1 MCVRKEACRQLL
13 SNSMLYR
20 YRFLAVQWSLCI
32 FAAVLGHSPAS
43 LRADTKRFVLDAPG
57 NGLPDDAL
65 SLFERDTAKLTNPS
79 QAKKLLR
86 LTAYPVAGPED
97 VNLPITDFVLIHTL
111 RWGMAASAPRIVDQH
126 WYVFRDEVLQE
137 WSDED
142 FTTRQ
147 RILGVSQ
154 FQVMYVHLGRPPGFE
169 YKPFYEIVIQK
180 KVAINFQN
188 LLGVTSLILP
198 QPASLQA
205 RVASQPVNIWY
216 ASKIERAY
224 VPSDVTL
231 NVIIPGADPIPSV
244 TIANEGLARWD
255 VGVGVPVTKISQTS
269 FDLTN
274 GTIAP
279 RYADKR
285 SLFALLNLY
294 VFKARDLYGSNFSW
308 WPYPVAG
315 VALGSRPL
323 HNIVAAVGWGSN
335 YANVYGGVLWS
346 RQPDLTTSGLQN
358 RYVPQFTFGINLTFR
373 GLQQKLS
380 NTR

>member
-1 MCVRKEACRQLL
+1 
-13 SNSMLYR
+13 
-20 YRFLAVQWSLCI
+20 
-32 FAAVLGHSPAS
+32 
-43 LRADTKRFVLDAPG
+43 
-57 NGLPDDAL
+57 
-65 SLFERDTAKLTNPS
+65 
-79 QAKKLLR
+79 
-86 LTAYPVAGPED
+86 
-97 VNLPITDFVLIHTL
+97 
-111 RWGMAASAPRIVDQH
+111 
-126 WYVFRDEVLQE
+126 
-137 WSDED
+137 
-142 FTTRQ
+142 
-147 RILGVSQ
+147 
-154 FQVMYVHLGRPPGFE
+154 MYVHLGRPPGFE
-169 YKPFYEIVIQK
+169 YKPFYEVVIRK
-180 KVAINFQN
+180 KIAINVQN
-188 LLGVTSLILP
+188 LMGAASLMLP

-205 RVASQPVNIWY
+205 RVVRQSANIWN

-255 VGVGVPVTKISQTS
+255 VGVGVPVTRITQTS

-274 GTIAP
+274 GTISP
-279 RYADKR
+279 RYVDKR

-294 VFKARDLYGSNFSW
+294 VFKARDLYGSHFSW
-308 WPYPVAG
+308 WPYPVVG
-315 VALGSRPL
+315 VALASRPL

-358 RYVPQFTFGINLTFR
+358 RYLPQFTFGINLTFR

>member
-1 MCVRKEACRQLL
+1 M
-13 SNSMLYR
+13 
-20 YRFLAVQWSLCI
+20 QWPLCI
-32 FAAVLGHSPAS
+32 LMAVLGNNPAI
-43 LRADTKRFVLDAPG
+43 LRADTKRFALDGPG
-57 NGLPDDAL
+57 NGLPDEAL

-86 LTAYPVAGPED
+86 LTAYRVAGPKD
-97 VNLPITDFVLIHTL
+97 VSLPIKDFVLIHTL
-111 RWGMAASAPRIVDQH
+111 RWGMGPSKPQIVDQH
-126 WYVFRDEVLQE
+126 WYVFRDEALQE

-154 FQVMYVHLGRPPGFE
+154 FQVMYVHLGRPPGVE
-169 YKPFYEIVIQK
+169 YRPFYEIVIK
-180 KVAINFQN
+180 KKIAINIQN
-188 LLGVTSLILP
+188 LLGVASLILP
-198 QPASLQA
+198 QPASQEA
-205 RVASQPVNIWY
+205 RIVRQPVNIWY

-224 VPSDVTL
+224 VPGDVTV
-231 NVIIPGADPIPSV
+231 NVIFSGADPIPSV
-244 TIANEGLARWD
+244 TFANEGLARWD

-279 RYADKR
+279 RYLDKR

-294 VFKARDLYGSNFSW
+294 VFKARDLRGSGFSW

-323 HNIVAAVGWGSN
+323 HKIVAAVGWGPSF
-335 YANVYGGVLWS
+335 ANFYGGVLWTD
-346 RQPDLTTSGLQN
+346 QQDLTGLAPGMPASAAQLNSAFQN
-358 RYVPQFTFGINLTFR
+358 HYVPQFTFGINLTFR
-373 GLQQKLS
+373 GLQQKLW
-380 NTR
+380 NAR

>member
-1 MCVRKEACRQLL
+1 MPV
-13 SNSMLYR
+13 SH
-20 YRFLAVQWSLCI
+20 RFPALQWSLCI
-32 FAAVLGHSPAS
+32 LVTVLGHSPPF

-57 NGLPDDAL
+57 NGLPDEAV

-86 LTAYPVAGPED
+86 LTAYAVANPKD
-97 VNLPITDFVLIHTL
+97 VNLPIKDFVLIHTL
-111 RWGMAASAPRIVDQH
+111 RWGMATSTPQIADQH
-126 WYVFRDEVLQE
+126 WYVFRDEALQD

-154 FQVMYVHLGRPPGFE
+154 FQVMYVHLGLPPGFE
-169 YKPFYEIVIQK
+169 DKPFYEIVIK
-180 KVAINFQN
+180 KKIAINIQN
-188 LLGVTSLILP
+188 LVGAASLILP
-198 QPASLQA
+198 KTALLQE
-205 RVASQPVNIWY
+205 RIVRQPVNIWN

-244 TIANEGLARWD
+244 TIANEGSARWD
-255 VGVGVPVTKISQTS
+255 VGVGVPVTRISQTS

-274 GTIAP
+274 GTIAT
-279 RYADKR
+279 RYLDNR

-323 HNIVAAVGWGSN
+323 HKIVAAVGWGSN
-335 YANVYGGVLWS
+335 YASFYGGVLWTNQQEVTALPPGTPAS
-346 RQPDLTTSGLQN
+346 AVQLNSALQN

-373 GLQQKLS
+373 GLQQNLW
-380 NTR
+380 NTK

>member
-1 MCVRKEACRQLL
+1 M
-13 SNSMLYR
+13 
-20 YRFLAVQWSLCI
+20 QWSLCI
-32 FAAVLGHSPAS
+32 LVTVLGPSPAS
-43 LRADTKRFVLDAPG
+43 LRADTKRFVLDAPP
-57 NGLPDDAL
+57 NGLPDEAL

-86 LTAYPVAGPED
+86 LTAYPVADPKD

-111 RWGMAASAPRIVDQH
+111 RWGMTASAPRIVDQR

-169 YKPFYEIVIQK
+169 YKPFYEIVIK
-180 KVAINFQN
+180 KKIAINVQN
-188 LLGVTSLILP
+188 LMGAASLMLP
-198 QPASLQA
+198 QPASLQP
-205 RVASQPVNIWY
+205 RVVRQSANIWY

-255 VGVGVPVTKISQTS
+255 VGIGVPVTKITQTS

-279 RYADKR
+279 LYVDKR

-346 RQPDLTTSGLQN
+346 RQPDLTTSGLQI
-358 RYVPQFTFGINLTFR
+358 RCPPQFTFGINLTFR